1 MKGLGAFVALL
12 LVGASPPTD
21 PWPVPEVRV
30 IPVGEAQRP
39 VAREVSARAPRLF
52 RDVSRRLDLRSPSPV
67 TILVAA
73 RRPTTLDE
81 SRRLGLREVPR
92 WAAGVADGERR
103 RIVLFRNHL
112 DGYPHRDLDGLIA
125 HEASH
130 LILHAAL
137 PSGRHVPRWFDE
149 GLAMVVERDLSMHDA
164 FQLARLSLFSGPFPL
179 DAIDESWPR
188 DGARARLAYA
198 QSFGLVAFADELSGR
213 GAPRRM
219 VAAMRRGQA
228 FERAFERAYGV
239 RPAILERLWRER
251 LADRMWRIP
260 LYVLGGLLNAAM
272 GLLAVVAVV
281 KVRRVRRRRLAEME
295 ARESLGG
302 SPGPVNADPDVWHD
316 R

>member
-1 MKGLGAFVALL
+1 MGGLCAFVALL
-12 LVGASPPTD
+12 ALAAGPPED

-39 VAREVSARAPRLF
+39 IAKEVSERAPRLF
-52 RDVSRRLDLRSPSPV
+52 RKVSRRLDLRSPSPV

-73 RRPTTLDE
+73 RRPTTVE
-81 SRRLGLREVPR
+81 ASRRLGLSRVPR

-112 DGYPHRDLDGLIA
+112 GGYPHRDLDGLIA

-137 PSGRHVPRWFDE
+137 PRGQDVPRWFDE
-149 GLAMVVERDLSMHDA
+149 GLAMVVERDLSVHDA
-164 FQLARLSLFSGPFPL
+164 FQLARLSLLSGPFPL
-179 DAIDESWPR
+179 EAIADSWPG
-188 DGARARLAYA
+188 DGASARLAYA
-198 QSFGLVAFADELSGR
+198 QSFGLVAFADELAGPGS
-213 GAPRRM
+213 PRRL
-219 VAAMRRGQA
+219 VSAMRRGQA
-228 FERAFERAYGV
+228 FDRAFERAYGV
-239 RPAILERLWRER
+239 RPAILDRLWRER
-251 LADRMWRIP
+251 LTDRVWRIP

-281 KVRRVRRRRLAEME
+281 KVRRVRRKRLAEME
-295 ARESLGG
+295 AREALAAP
-302 SPGPVNADPDVWHD
+302 PGPVTSDPDVWHD